1 MITFPREFPVKTERK
16 VREEV
21 TETRAH
27 KVCLAGTELMV
38 CEDPKATLDLLGPPA
53 VMVGWERL
61 VQWVQL
67 DPQEPWWRG
76 RRCRDLLVLMVWM
89 EPQECLETLDPREK
103 WEPEEIREPEE
114 LLEKMDCKVLQVL
127 RGKKDEWATWANPAC
142 RVRRETL
149 VPLVSWDPPAYKEP
163 PDCLDSRASRG
174 SRDCQE
180 TPGRR
185 EEKETQ
191 GQLELTGRTELMG
204 SPG

>member
-1 MITFPREFPVKTERK
+1 M
-16 VREEV
+16 REEG
-21 TETRAH
+21 TETRDH
-27 KVCLAGTELMV
+27 KVCLVGTEPMV
-38 CEDPKATLDLLGPPA
+38 CEVLKATLDLLVPPA

-149 VPLVSWDPPAYKEP
+149 VPLVSWDPPAYRELQACP
-163 PDCLDSRASRG
+163 GSRASKAFLACRETPDLRG
-174 SRDCQE
+174 GKE
-180 TPGRR
+180 TPGRPGR
-185 EEKETQ
+185 
-191 GQLELTGRTELMG
+191 TGRTEWTG
-204 SPG
+204 SRG